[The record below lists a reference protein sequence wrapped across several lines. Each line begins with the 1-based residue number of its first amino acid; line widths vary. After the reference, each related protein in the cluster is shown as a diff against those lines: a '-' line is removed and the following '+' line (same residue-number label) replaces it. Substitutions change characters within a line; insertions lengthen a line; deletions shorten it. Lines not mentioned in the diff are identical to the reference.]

1 MTDSDLTLRIEHASG
16 AVSELVVPTP
26 VAVDEQQPTLAS
38 IRTLRGLGLLS
49 RAEATV
55 FRAEWRDVQRQLDP
69 VDDAFF
75 IEDSAGTDIFG
86 GRLDDAQERGATVS
100 VQLDS
105 FERDALDTTPL
116 ASFSRSA
123 TADDTIATDL
133 IGEMP
138 SAVTAG
144 TVEQTTSSLDFS
156 VEQTPPAVALRALAA
171 TTGAEVNFRPDG
183 TVDYVAKRGETR
195 LAVVSPSAGAVIGE
209 PRIRRTT
216 REDTTDVRVVSS
228 SDPSVFADSNV
239 RPPGVRKV
247 FETEELD
254 STSTSRLQTR
264 ADTLAAEIAGAPQY
278 LEVELGIDPEALPVA
293 PAVGDR
299 VPLSL
304 PASGVDQQLR
314 VIERDRVIDAGG
326 DRLDRVL
333 VSNRN
338 LTLRR

>member
-38 IRTLRGLGLLS
+38 IRTLRGVGLLS

-55 FRAEWRDVQRQLDP
+55 FRAEWRGVQRQLNP

-75 IEDSAGTDIFG
+75 IKDSTGTDIFG
-86 GRLDDAQERGATVS
+86 GRLDDAQEAGATVS

-105 FERDALDTTPL
+105 LERDAVDTTPL

-133 IGEMP
+133 IAEMP

-144 TVEQTTSSLDFS
+144 TVEQTTSNLDFS
-156 VEQTPPAVALRALAA
+156 VEQTSPGEALRELAT
-171 TTGAEVNFRPDG
+171 TTGAEVNYRTDG
-183 TVDYVAKRGETR
+183 TVDYIAKRGETR
-195 LAVVSPSAGAVIGE
+195 VAVVSPSAGAVIGD

-216 REDTTDVRVVSS
+216 REDTTDVRVFSR
-228 SDPSVFADSNV
+228 SDSSVFVDSAV
-239 RPPGVRKV
+239 RPSGVRKV
-247 FETEELD
+247 FETEQID

-264 ADTLAAEIAGAPQY
+264 ADTLAAEIADAPQY
-278 LEVELGIDPEALPVA
+278 LEVEIGIDPEALPAA
-293 PAVGDR
+293 PAVGDL

-304 PASGVDQQLR
+304 PASGIDQQLR

-333 VSNRN
+333 LSNRN